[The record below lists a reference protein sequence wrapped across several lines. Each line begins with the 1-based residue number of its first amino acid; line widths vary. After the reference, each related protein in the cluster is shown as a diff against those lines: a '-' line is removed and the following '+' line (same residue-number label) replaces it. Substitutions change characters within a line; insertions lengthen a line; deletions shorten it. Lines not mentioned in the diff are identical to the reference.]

1 MLTVEEKEYW
11 SKLVNR
17 LGKIA
22 DNLENISSSLDKL
35 YLIMLN
41 DNKYEEHADL
51 EVDFELPEN

>member
-51 EVDFELPEN
+51 EVDFELSED

>member
-51 EVDFELPEN
+51 EVDFELPED

>member
-22 DNLENISSSLDKL
+22 DSLENISSSLDKL
-35 YLIMLN
+35 YLIMLS
-41 DNKYEEHADL
+41 DNKYKEHADL
-51 EVDFELPEN
+51 EVDFELSED

>member
-22 DNLENISSSLDKL
+22 DSLENISSSLDKL

-51 EVDFELPEN
+51 EVDFGLPED

>member
-22 DNLENISSSLDKL
+22 DSLENISSSLDKL
-35 YLIMLN
+35 YLIMSN

-51 EVDFELPEN
+51 EVDFELPED